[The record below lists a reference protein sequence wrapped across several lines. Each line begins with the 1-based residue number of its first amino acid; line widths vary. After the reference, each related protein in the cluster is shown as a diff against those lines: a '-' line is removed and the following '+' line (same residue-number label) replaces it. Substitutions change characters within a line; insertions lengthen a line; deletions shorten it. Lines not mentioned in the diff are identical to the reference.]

1 MGAAGST
8 NSQDLSADGADN
20 IEIVTK
26 TENIAGRYTFI
37 DFENGSGEMVLAV
50 ICVLLVV
57 ATAGFVYIKRK
68 GKQKKKNHQIE
79 MHRLR
84 AVNTPLSVQT
94 LPLPECK
101 IAPDFHV
108 SMFDPQVA
116 KKHLDEIRKQSA
128 LFGSRMDLLEARV
141 FRAEI

>member
-8 NSQDLSADGADN
+8 NSQDLSADGAEN
-20 IEIVTK
+20 IEIVTQ

-37 DFENGSGEMVLAV
+37 DFENGNGETVLAV
-50 ICVLLVV
+50 ICVLLVF
-57 ATAGFVYIKRK
+57 ATAGLVYIKRR
-68 GKQKKKNHQIE
+68 GKKRKMNHQME

-84 AVNTPLSVQT
+84 AANTPLSVQD

-101 IAPDFHV
+101 IAPDFQV
-108 SMFDPQVA
+108 SVFDPQVA
-116 KKHLDEIRKQSA
+116 KRHMEEIKKQSA
-128 LFGSRMDLLEARV
+128 QFGSRMDLLEARV